1 MTDGVTGAVEFALRK
16 IDITF
21 SFDMNRE
28 GALEF
33 KVGIFV
39 AIGLAMIAAF
49 VVEFGRLGEGFKTY
63 YNVTV
68 RFKDASGLL
77 KGSDVLF
84 SGARIGRV
92 ADLPHLLKDGEGVA
106 VPLRI
111 YDYVKIPK
119 SSRFTVG
126 SSGLLG
132 DRFVN
137 VTMPKGP
144 TREYLPRNAT
154 VDGARETGI
163 DDLTREG
170 NLLIGDLRGTVQNI
184 NGTFTRLN
192 TEALSPETL
201 KNLRTSIDHLN
212 ETTSALSESSKKL
225 DGVVAKADDAMVSAK
240 KDADDL
246 QGTISEAKKTFSSAT
261 QLVRE
266 ATHGN
271 GLVAALINDSTL
283 ARDLRALVS
292 NLRAHGVLFYRDSAA
307 KTESQ
312 LPPPRRR

>member
-1 MTDGVTGAVEFALRK
+1 
-16 IDITF
+16 
-21 SFDMNRE
+21 MNRDS
-28 GALEF
+28 ALEF
-33 KVGIFV
+33 KVGVFV
-39 AIGLAMIAAF
+39 AIGLAMICGF
-49 VVEFGRLGEGFKTY
+49 VLQFGRLGEGFKTY
-63 YNVTV
+63 YPLTV

-84 SGARIGRV
+84 SGAKIGKV
-92 ADLPHLLKDGEGVA
+92 AGLPRLNREGGGVL

-119 SSRFTVG
+119 DSKITVG

-137 VTMPKGP
+137 VAMPKGP
-144 TREYLPRNAT
+144 TTEFLTKNAT

-170 NLLIGDLRGTVQNI
+170 SALIGDLRNTVQNL

-212 ETTSALSESSKKL
+212 ETTNALAESSKKL
-225 DGVVAKADDAMVSAK
+225 GGVITKADETMASAK

-246 QGTISEAKKTFSSAT
+246 QGTIAEARKTFSAAN

-266 ATHGN
+266 ATN
-271 GLVAALINDSTL
+271 GKGLLGTLVKDSALAADV
-283 ARDLRALVS
+283 RALVT

-307 KTESQ
+307 KTQPAPS
-312 LPPPRRR
+312 PARRR